1 MKLIG
6 KRFEGGFRILHE
18 IAKGAFA
25 HVYLASNGE
34 AVKAV
39 KVFPQAYRRHA
50 EREFAYGSLL
60 THPYVNT
67 IEALLEVDGYPA
79 VLMPYLQGQRLG
91 SYFQKVQQDGFLKS
105 FNELLIALDYIHRQ
119 GFIHRDIKPDNVM
132 ISRAGHVKLFDF
144 DLSLRIDEPQR
155 QRAIIGTVAYL
166 SPEQAKGEPVSISSD
181 LYSAGIILY
190 RGLTGEVPFTG
201 TVQEVLLA
209 HQHDVPKLPSSFSA
223 DLVPYDDILT
233 RLLAKQPASR
243 FESADELRERLE
255 SLRQVT
261 ESVLQANILESA

>member
-6 KRFEGGFRILHE
+6 KKFEGGFRILHE

-34 AVKAV
+34 VVKAV

-50 EREFAYGSLL
+50 EREYAYGSHLN
-60 THPYVNT
+60 HPYVNT
-67 IEALLEVDGYPA
+67 IEAALEVEGYPA

-91 SYFQKVQQDGFLKS
+91 SYFDKVQLDGFLKT
-105 FNELLIALDYIHRQ
+105 FNELLIAIDYVHQQ

-166 SPEQAKGEPVSISSD
+166 SPEQARGEPVSKVSD
-181 LYSAGIILY
+181 LYSAGVILY
-190 RGLTGEVPFTG
+190 RGVTGEVPFTG

-209 HQHDVPKLPSSFSA
+209 HQNEEPRLPSSFSA
-223 DLVPYDDILT
+223 ELAPFDDILEK
-233 RLLAKQPASR
+233 LLAKQPSRR
-243 FESADELRERLE
+243 FESADELREALE
-255 SLRQVT
+255 GLRQM
-261 ESVLQANILESA
+261 NMLENVSF

>member
-6 KRFEGGFRILHE
+6 KKFEGGFRILHE
-18 IAKGAFA
+18 IARGAFA

-34 AVKAV
+34 VVKAV

-50 EREFAYGSLL
+50 EREYAYGSQLS
-60 THPYVNT
+60 HPYVNP
-67 IEALLEVDGYPA
+67 IEALVEVEEYLG
-79 VLMPYLQGQRLG
+79 VLMPYLQGQRL
-91 SYFQKVQQDGFLKS
+91 SSFFDKTDIPHFLKS
-105 FNELLIALDYIHRQ
+105 FSELLIAIDHVHEK

-144 DLSLRIDEPQR
+144 DLTLRVDEPQR

-166 SPEQAKGEPVSISSD
+166 SPEQARGEPVSFASD

-190 RGLTGEVPFTG
+190 RGLSGEVPFTG

-209 HQHDVPKLPSSFSA
+209 HQKEMPKAILSFSK
-223 DLVPYDDILT
+223 DLALFDDLLVALLHKNPKQ
-233 RLLAKQPASR
+233 RLSDAEDVLA
-243 FESADELRERLE
+243 RLE
-255 SLRQVT
+255 SLRNQMDIFD
-261 ESVLQANILESA
+261 QKQ